1 MNGYTPAM
9 FIKLTRSGGHTY
21 AQLVESFRDEH
32 SKPRQRT
39 VATLGRVD
47 ETNGQ
52 VDSLLSGLLRA
63 KGRSPSEA
71 AAPQVRFESA
81 LALGDVWA
89 LDQLWH
95 ELGFDGLSAVFRRA
109 RFTTPVEHALR
120 VMVFNRLCDPDSKLG
135 VLRWLQTVSMPGM
148 DAGALTH
155 QQLLRSMD
163 ALMDHQDAVDDCV
176 ARLLRP
182 LIDEDLSVVF
192 YDLTTIRAQGLSEQ
206 EGDVRHFG
214 LSKEGLVARQFMLG
228 VVQTADGMPIY
239 HEVFAG
245 NTAEA
250 PTLEPTLHKVMKRYP
265 HIRRLVVV
273 ADRGLLSLDN
283 IEALSKLRLPQEVG
297 DRVGDR
303 AGDQSGDRALEFILA
318 VPGRRYGE
326 FVDILEPINAQA
338 KSLAKEGCEATDTG
352 TGDLITELQ
361 WQGLRL
367 VVAHNPQQAAEQTS
381 QRQSRIDQLQQRA
394 QQLVGKLDSQDA
406 GKVYRGRKLSD
417 AGVTARFFH
426 EVSEAHLSRIIKVD
440 LQATLFTYDI
450 DQAALARAQA
460 MDGKL
465 LLVTNV
471 ADLTPDEVV
480 RRYKALADIER
491 GFRVLKSEIEI
502 APVFHRLPQR
512 IKAHASICM
521 LALILYR
528 VMRQRLKMSG
538 SDLSPEAALAD
549 LRRIQH
555 HRMSINNAAPIEGVS
570 SIAQRQKDVLAALKI
585 KKPLQDTQLSLL

>member
-1 MNGYTPAM
+1 M

-32 SKPRQRT
+32 GKPRQRT
-39 VATLGRVD
+39 VATIGRVD
-47 ETNGQ
+47 ETDGQ

-63 KGRSPSEA
+63 KGRSLGDT
-71 AAPQVRFESA
+71 AAPQVRFDSA

-95 ELGFDGLSAVFRRA
+95 ELGIDGLAGVFRCA
-109 RFTTPVEHALR
+109 RFTTPVEQAVR

-135 VLRWLQTVSMPGM
+135 VLRWLQAVSMPGI

-163 ALMDHQDAVDDCV
+163 ALMDHQDAVDECV
-176 ARLLRP
+176 AQLLRP

-192 YDLTTIRAQGLSEQ
+192 YDLTTIRAQGLSQQ

-214 LSKEGLVARQFMLG
+214 MSKEGGIARQFMLG

-250 PTLEPTLHKVMKRYP
+250 PTLEPTLKKVMARYP

-283 IEALSKLRLPQEVG
+283 IEALSKLRLGPASGEAPESG
-297 DRVGDR
+297 ESEK
-303 AGDQSGDRALEFILA
+303 AGQALEFILA
-318 VPGRRYGE
+318 VPGRRYGD
-326 FVDILEPINAQA
+326 FVDLLEPINARVNAAGQ
-338 KSLAKEGCEATDTG
+338 EATEETID
-352 TGDLITELQ
+352 EAQ

-367 VVAHNPQQAAEQTS
+367 VVAHNPQQAAEQTAN
-381 QRQSRIDQLQQRA
+381 RQARIDQLRQRA
-394 QQLVGKLDSQDA
+394 DQLVGKLDSQDA
-406 GKVYRGRKLSD
+406 GKVHRGRKLSD

-426 EVSEAHLSRIIKVD
+426 EVSEAHLTRIIKVD
-440 LQATLFTYDI
+440 LQAELFTWDI
-450 DQAALARAQA
+450 DQTALARAQA

-465 LLVTNV
+465 LLVTNIQ
-471 ADLTPDEVV
+471 DMTPDEVV

-502 APVFHRLPQR
+502 APVFHRRPDR

-549 LRRIQH
+549 LRRIQRH
-555 HRMSINNAAPIEGVS
+555 SVSINNAAPIAGIS
-570 SIAQRQKDVLAALKI
+570 TIAQRQTDVLAALKI
-585 KKPLQDTQLSLL
+585 KKPSHDTQLSLL

>member
-1 MNGYTPAM
+1 M

-32 SKPRQRT
+32 GKPRQRT
-39 VATLGRVD
+39 VATIGRVD
-47 ETNGQ
+47 ETDGQ

-63 KGRSPSEA
+63 KGRSLGDTA
-71 AAPQVRFESA
+71 TPQVRFESA

-95 ELGFDGLSAVFRRA
+95 ELGFDGLAGVFRRA
-109 RFTTPVEHALR
+109 RFTTPVEHAVR

-135 VLRWLQTVSMPGM
+135 VLRWLQTVSMPGI
-148 DAGALTH
+148 DAGSLTH

-163 ALMDHQDAVDDCV
+163 ALMDHQDAVDECV
-176 ARLLRP
+176 AQLLCP

-192 YDLTTIRAQGLSEQ
+192 YDLTTIRAQGLSQQ

-214 LSKEGLVARQFMLG
+214 MSKEGGIARQFMLG

-250 PTLEPTLHKVMKRYP
+250 PTLEPTLKKVMARYP

-283 IEALSKLRLPQEVG
+283 IEALSKLRL
-297 DRVGDR
+297 
-303 AGDQSGDRALEFILA
+303 SGETSGSTYQALEFILA

-326 FVDILEPINAQA
+326 FADILAPINARACASEQ
-338 KSLAKEGCEATDTG
+338 EMIDEV
-352 TGDLITELQ
+352 Q
-361 WQGLRL
+361 WQDLRL
-367 VVAHNPQQAAEQTS
+367 VVAHNPQQAAEQTAN
-381 QRQSRIDQLQQRA
+381 RQARIDQLRQRA
-394 QQLVGKLDSQDA
+394 DQLVGKLDSQDA
-406 GKVYRGRKLSD
+406 GKVHRGRKLSD

-426 EVSEAHLSRIIKVD
+426 EVSEAHLTRIIKVD
-440 LQATLFTYDI
+440 LQAELLTWDI
-450 DQAALARAQA
+450 DQTALARAQA

-471 ADLTPDEVV
+471 QDLTAGEVV

-502 APVFHRLPQR
+502 APVFHRLPDR

-538 SDLSPEAALAD
+538 SDLSPEAALTD
-549 LRRIQH
+549 LRRIQRH
-555 HRMSINNAAPIEGVS
+555 SVSINNAAPIEGIS
-570 SIAQRQKDVLAALKI
+570 TIAQRQTDVLAALKI
-585 KKPLQDTQLSLL
+585 KKPSHDAQLSLL

>member
-1 MNGYTPAM
+1 M
-9 FIKLTRSGGHTY
+9 FIKLTRAGGHTY

-32 SKPRQRT
+32 GKPRQRT
-39 VATLGRVD
+39 VATIGRVD
-47 ETNGQ
+47 ETDGQ

-63 KGRSPSEA
+63 KGRSLGETSV
-71 AAPQVRFESA
+71 PQVRFESA

-95 ELGFDGLSAVFRRA
+95 ELGFDGLAAVFRRA
-109 RFTTPVEHALR
+109 RFTNPIEHALR

-135 VLRWLQTVSMPGM
+135 VLRWLQTVSMPGI
-148 DAGALTH
+148 DAEALTH

-163 ALMDHQDAVDDCV
+163 ALMDHQDAVDECV
-176 ARLLRP
+176 AGLLRP

-214 LSKEGLVARQFMLG
+214 MSKEGGIARQFMLG

-250 PTLEPTLHKVMKRYP
+250 PTLEPTLKKVMARYP

-283 IEALSKLRLPQEVG
+283 IEALSKLRLSG
-297 DRVGDR
+297 HTDH
-303 AGDQSGDRALEFILA
+303 ADQRGEPADRALEFILA

-326 FVDILEPINAQA
+326 FADLLEPINARARASEQ
-338 KSLAKEGCEATDTG
+338 GV
-352 TGDLITELQ
+352 TEERIDETQ

-367 VVAHNPQQAAEQTS
+367 VVAHNPLQAAEQTAN
-381 QRQSRIDQLQQRA
+381 RQARIDQLRQRA
-394 QQLVGKLDSQDA
+394 DQLVGKLDSQEA

-426 EVSEAHLSRIIKVD
+426 EVSEAHLTRIIKVD
-440 LQATLFTYDI
+440 LQAELFTYDI
-450 DQAALARAQA
+450 DQTALARAQA

-471 ADLTPDEVV
+471 SDLTPQEVV
-480 RRYKALADIER
+480 QRYKALADIER

-502 APVFHRLPQR
+502 APVFHRLPER

-549 LRRIQH
+549 LRRIQR
-555 HRMSINNAAPIEGVS
+555 HRVSINNAAPIAGISTIV
-570 SIAQRQKDVLAALKI
+570 QRQTDVLAALKI
-585 KKPLQDTQLSLL
+585 KKPTQDTQLSLL